1 MNEEKHE
8 RIEMIEMIEMIE
20 IGRRS
25 FLGGLI
31 GSVIAAPAVVHAANI
46 MPVRTPTI
54 WRQKLIPGWK
64 ITRIEWDGKANATL
78 TLSWAL
84 GLETEPRFANLRS
97 IDNVHSFQLDT
108 VTKVV
113 HAMDGS
119 KIIEGGR
126 VGATIDVPAADRQRY
141 MLGDM
146 IDWQISPSLWPLQ

>member
-8 RIEMIEMIEMIE
+8 RIEMIE

-78 TLSWAL
+78 TLSGAL
-84 GLETEPRFANLRS
+84 GLETELRS
-97 IDNVHSFQLDT
+97 IDNVHSFHLDT